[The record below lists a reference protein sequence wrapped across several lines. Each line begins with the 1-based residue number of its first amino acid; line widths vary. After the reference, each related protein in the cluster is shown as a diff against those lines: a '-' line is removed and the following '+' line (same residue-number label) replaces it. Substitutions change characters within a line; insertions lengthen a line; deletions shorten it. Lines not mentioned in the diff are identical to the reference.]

1 MMSRRQ
7 LLTTLIL
14 IFSVAA
20 LVTAIVAG
28 SRRNRDIMTD
38 EIEEAVFRLNDTLT
52 NEMSNIPD
60 LLAMDKKV
68 NAYLRKWH
76 MKGASLAIT
85 RGDSL
90 VYAKGYGWADEEN
103 GLEMSPRHI
112 LRMASVSKLITAA
125 GVMVLHDRG
134 ELNIKD
140 TVFGPSGILND
151 STITALIKD
160 KNYYKI
166 TVEHLMRHQGGFRR
180 DPLFSSRDVMN
191 QLHLDHAPE
200 AEDFYRVVLTR
211 RLKFAPGSWQSYS
224 NFGYL
229 LLSKIIEKV
238 SGMPYEEFIRTEV
251 LAPAGCYD
259 MHIAGTYYEDR
270 KDNEVRYYT
279 HEGDGKYI
287 EEYNNSN
294 VMVERCYG
302 GNNIPMLSGAG
313 AWCGSPAEIARF
325 VASIDGRPEVP
336 DILTKESVELMTG
349 YYDRDTFSLGWND
362 THPDKGWSRSGT
374 LSGTTALVKLFPD
387 GECWVFISNTSTWKG
402 PRQANYTD
410 ALFRSLRQSY
420 SSKLPQRDMFNPDNL
435 WIQM

>member
-1 MMSRRQ
+1 MDKKHIVILSVIAIAAI
-7 LLTTLIL
+7 LT
-14 IFSVAA
+14 V
-20 LVTAIVAG
+20 VVAG
-28 SRRNRDIMTD
+28 GRKDENRHKKS
-38 EIEEAVFRLNDTLT
+38 ENIEFRLNDTLT
-52 NEMSNIPD
+52 NEMSEIPELNALD
-60 LLAMDKKV
+60 RKV
-68 NAYLRKWH
+68 RSYMRKWH

-103 GLEMSPRHI
+103 CIEMSPRNI
-112 LRMASVSKLITAA
+112 MRMASVSKLITAA
-125 GVMVLHDRG
+125 GIMVLHDRG
-134 ELNIKD
+134 DLNIKD

-151 STITALIKD
+151 STINALIRD

-166 TVEHLMRHQGGFRR
+166 TVEHLLRHQAGFRR
-180 DPLFSSRDVMN
+180 DPLFSSRDVMH
-191 QLHLDHAPE
+191 QLQLDHAPV
-200 AEDFYRVVLTR
+200 AEDFYKVVLNR
-211 RLKFAPGSWQSYS
+211 RLKFAPGTWQSYS

-229 LLSKIIEKV
+229 LLSQIIEKV
-238 SGMPYEEFIRTEV
+238 SGMPYEEFMKKEV
-251 LAPAGCYD
+251 LEPAGCYD

-270 KDNEVRYYT
+270 RDNEVRYYT

-287 EEYNNSN
+287 EEYTDSD

-302 GNNIPMLSGAG
+302 GNNIPLLSGAG

-325 VASIDGRPEVP
+325 VAAIDGRPEVA
-336 DILTKESVELMTG
+336 DIITKESVELMTG

-402 PRQANYTD
+402 PRQAKYTD
-410 ALFRSLRQSY
+410 ALFRSCRELFSD
-420 SSKLPQRDMFNPDNL
+420 KLPCRNMFDPEFYSGF
-435 WIQM
+435 

>member
-1 MMSRRQ
+1 MSRRE
-7 LLTTLIL
+7 LLTTIIL

-20 LVTAIVAG
+20 IVTAILAG
-28 SRRNRDIMTD
+28 TRRNRNIAAE
-38 EIEEAVFRLNDTLT
+38 EIEESVFRLNDTLT
-52 NEMSNIPD
+52 NEMSDIPS

-125 GVMVLHDRG
+125 GIMVLHDRG
-134 ELNIKD
+134 DLNIKD

-191 QLHLDHAPE
+191 QLQLDHAPE
-200 AEDFYRVVLTR
+200 AEDFYRVVLNR

-229 LLSKIIEKV
+229 LLSKVIEKV

-259 MHIAGTYYEDR
+259 MHIAGTYYEDKR
-270 KDNEVRYYT
+270 DNEVRYYT

-294 VMVERCYG
+294 VIVERCYG

-325 VASIDGRPEVP
+325 VASIDGRSEVP
-336 DILTKESVELMTG
+336 DIISKESVELMTG

-410 ALFRSLRQSY
+410 ALFRSLRQSF
-420 SSKLPQRDMFNPDNL
+420 SSKLPQRDMFNPEDL

>member
-1 MMSRRQ
+1 MSRRE
-7 LLTTLIL
+7 LLTTIIL

-20 LVTAIVAG
+20 IVTAVIAG
-28 SRRNRDIMTD
+28 SRRNQNI
-38 EIEEAVFRLNDTLT
+38 IEECEASVFRLNDTLT

-68 NAYLRKWH
+68 NAYLSKWH

-103 GLEMSPRHI
+103 GLEMTPRHI

-125 GVMVLHDRG
+125 GIMVLHDRG
-134 ELNIKD
+134 DLHIND

-166 TVEHLMRHQGGFRR
+166 TVEHLMRHQAGFRR
-180 DPLFSSRDVMN
+180 DPLFSSRDVMH
-191 QLHLDHAPE
+191 QLQLDHAPE
-200 AEDFYRVVLTR
+200 AEDFYRVVLNR

-238 SGMPYEEFIRTEV
+238 SGMPYDEFIRTEV
-251 LAPAGCYD
+251 LEPAGCYD
-259 MHIAGTYYEDR
+259 MHIAGTYYEDKR
-270 KDNEVRYYT
+270 DNEVRYYT

-287 EEYNNSN
+287 EEYTDSD

-302 GNNIPMLSGAG
+302 GNNIPLLSGAG
-313 AWCGSPAEIARF
+313 AWCGSPTEIARF

-336 DILTKESVELMTG
+336 DIITKESVDLMTG

-362 THPDKGWSRSGT
+362 THPDKGWSRTGT

-410 ALFRSLRQSY
+410 ALFKSLRQSF
-420 SSKLPQRDMFNPDNL
+420 SGKLPQRDMFNPDDL

>member
-1 MMSRRQ
+1 MSRRE
-7 LLTTLIL
+7 LLTTIIL

-20 LVTAIVAG
+20 IVTAILAG
-28 SRRNRDIMTD
+28 IRKNKNI
-38 EIEEAVFRLNDTLT
+38 IVEELEESVFRLNDTLT

-125 GVMVLHDRG
+125 GIMVLHDRG
-134 ELNIKD
+134 ELQITD

-191 QLHLDHAPE
+191 QLQLDHAPE
-200 AEDFYRVVLTR
+200 AEDFYRVVLNR

-229 LLSKIIEKV
+229 LLSKVIEKV

-259 MHIAGTYYEDR
+259 MHIAGTYYEDK

-336 DILTKESVELMTG
+336 DIISKESVELMTG

-420 SSKLPQRDMFNPDNL
+420 SGKLPQRDMFNPDDL

>member
-1 MMSRRQ
+1 MNRRH
-7 LLTTLIL
+7 LFFIC
-14 IFSVAA
+14 IAVVAA
-20 LVTAIVAG
+20 ILTVVVAG
-28 SRRNRDIMTD
+28 GRKGALVAHEEEMTL
-38 EIEEAVFRLNDTLT
+38 RLNDTLT
-52 NEMSNIPD
+52 NEMSDIPS

-68 NAYLRKWH
+68 NAYLRKWQ

-125 GVMVLHDRG
+125 GIMVLHDRG
-134 ELNIKD
+134 DLNIKD

-191 QLHLDHAPE
+191 QLQLDHAPE
-200 AEDFYRVVLTR
+200 AEDFYRVVLNR

-229 LLSKIIEKV
+229 LLSKVIEKV

-259 MHIAGTYYEDR
+259 MHIAGTYYEDKR
-270 KDNEVRYYT
+270 DNEVRYYT

-294 VMVERCYG
+294 VIVERCYG

-325 VASIDGRPEVP
+325 VASIDGRSEVP
-336 DILTKESVELMTG
+336 DIISKESVELMTG

-410 ALFRSLRQSY
+410 ALFRSLRQSF
-420 SSKLPQRDMFNPDNL
+420 SSKLPQRDMFNPEDL

>member
-1 MMSRRQ
+1 MSRRE
-7 LLTTLIL
+7 LLTTIIL

-20 LVTAIVAG
+20 VVTAILAG
-28 SRRNRDIMTD
+28 TRRNRNIIAE
-38 EIEEAVFRLNDTLT
+38 EIEESVFRLNDTLT
-52 NEMSNIPD
+52 NEMSDIPS

-125 GVMVLHDRG
+125 GIMVLHDRG
-134 ELNIKD
+134 DLNIKD

-191 QLHLDHAPE
+191 QLQLDHAPE
-200 AEDFYRVVLTR
+200 AEDFYRVVLNR

-229 LLSKIIEKV
+229 LLSKVIEKV

-259 MHIAGTYYEDR
+259 MHIAGTYYEDKR
-270 KDNEVRYYT
+270 DNEVRYYT

-294 VMVERCYG
+294 VIVERCYG

-325 VASIDGRPEVP
+325 VASIDGRSEVP
-336 DILTKESVELMTG
+336 DIISKESVELMTG

-410 ALFRSLRQSY
+410 ALFRSLRQSF
-420 SSKLPQRDMFNPDNL
+420 SSKLPQRDMFNPEDL

>member
-1 MMSRRQ
+1 MDKKH
-7 LLTTLIL
+7 LLI
-14 IFSVAA
+14 ISVVAVAA
-20 LVTAIVAG
+20 ILTVVVAG
-28 SRRNRDIMTD
+28 GRKD
-38 EIEEAVFRLNDTLT
+38 EKRHQKSETMEFRLNDTLT
-52 NEMSNIPD
+52 NEMSEIPELNGLD
-60 LLAMDKKV
+60 RKV
-68 NAYLRKWH
+68 KSYLRKWH

-103 GLEMSPRHI
+103 GIEMSPRNI
-112 LRMASVSKLITAA
+112 MRMASVSKLITAA
-125 GVMVLHDRG
+125 GIMVLHDRG
-134 ELNIKD
+134 DLNIKD

-151 STITALIKD
+151 STINSLIRD

-166 TVEHLMRHQGGFRR
+166 TVEHLLRHQAGFRR
-180 DPLFSSRDVMN
+180 DPLFSSRDVMH
-191 QLHLDHAPE
+191 QLQLDHAPV
-200 AEDFYRVVLTR
+200 AEDFYKVVLNR
-211 RLKFAPGSWQSYS
+211 RLKFAPGTWQSYS

-229 LLSKIIEKV
+229 LLSQIIEKV
-238 SGMPYEEFIRTEV
+238 SGMPYEEFMKTEV
-251 LAPAGCYD
+251 LEPAGCYD

-270 KDNEVRYYT
+270 RDNEVRYYT

-287 EEYNNSN
+287 EEYTDSD

-302 GNNIPMLSGAG
+302 GNNIPLLSGAG

-325 VASIDGRPEVP
+325 VAAIDGRPEVA
-336 DILTKESVELMTG
+336 DIITKESVELMTG

-402 PRQANYTD
+402 PRQAKYTD
-410 ALFRSLRQSY
+410 ALFRSCRELFSD
-420 SSKLPQRDMFNPDNL
+420 KLPCRNMFDPEFYSGF
-435 WIQM
+435 